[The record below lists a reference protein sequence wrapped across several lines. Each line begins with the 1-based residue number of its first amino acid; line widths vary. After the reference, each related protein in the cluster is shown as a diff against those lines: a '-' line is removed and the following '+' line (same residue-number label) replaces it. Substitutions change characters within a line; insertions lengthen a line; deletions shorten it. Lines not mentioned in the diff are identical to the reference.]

1 MELNIC
7 NIYLPYQHIF
17 NKNNI
22 ENILYQIPKPF
33 IMTGDFNSHSTE
45 WGSIKIDNRG
55 KEIEKMLEN
64 DHLVLLNN
72 LEPTRINPINGELL
86 CIDLSFSNASLAQR
100 TDWNVLPNLSSSDHF
115 PILIQI
121 FSRHNDTYNSAER
134 WNLKNPNWP
143 LFTEFLESEISKIK
157 NPEKLSINQLTE
169 TITSHIINSGNLTIG
184 KSKTKN
190 QKSKVPLWNQNI
202 KDALLAKKEALKI
215 FKKTNNSND
224 FIILEQLRAKPKYL

>member
-1 MELNIC
+1 
-7 NIYLPYQHIF
+7 
-17 NKNNI
+17 
-22 ENILYQIPKPF
+22 
-33 IMTGDFNSHSTE
+33 MTGDFYSHSTE

-72 LEPTRINPINGELL
+72 LEPTRINPINGELS
-86 CIDLSFSNASLAQR
+86 CIDLSFSNASLAQH
-100 TDWNVLPNLSSSDHF
+100 TDWNVLPNLTSSDHF

-121 FSRHNDTYNSAER
+121 FSRHNDTCNSAEI
-134 WNLKNPNWP
+134 WNLKNQNWP
-143 LFTEFLESEISKIK
+143 LFTKFLESEISKIK

-169 TITSHIINSGNLTIG
+169 TITSHVINSGNLTIG

-190 QKSKVPLWNQNI
+190 QKPKIPWWNQNI
-202 KDALLAKKEALKI
+202 KDALLAKKEALKT